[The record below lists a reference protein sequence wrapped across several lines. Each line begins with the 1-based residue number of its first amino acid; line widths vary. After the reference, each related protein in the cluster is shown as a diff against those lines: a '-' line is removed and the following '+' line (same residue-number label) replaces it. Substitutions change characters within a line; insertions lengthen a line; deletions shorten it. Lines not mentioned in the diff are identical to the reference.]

1 AQADLNDGLVA
12 YYPFNGNAN
21 DESGNGNNGVVNG
34 ATLTNDR
41 SGEENSAY
49 SFDGNDLIDMGNPEV
64 LKLTGDFTISTW
76 ALFYSNQGTDRILSY
91 NQEFGFEIGLWDRR
105 PWFAYALTNHVAS
118 KPVEPN
124 TWFNL
129 TVTKAGDTIRFYVN
143 GQRAVEEKN
152 DGIPTFDRRFE
163 FGRKSQQDGSWNGEI
178 DETRFYNRSFT
189 QGEVN
194 ALFNGGPQF
203 QIIEGNFTWQ
213 EAKAD
218 AEAKGGQLAVLDT
231 QDKIDAANTYLEDLE
246 EWPLLW
252 MGASDAAAE
261 GNWVWITGEPVTT
274 SNWGSNEGQRR
285 TSNGRGED
293 YAAIFHNNP
302 SGEANAAEWSDWTN
316 GGGSSQGGSTGSYLL
331 EILVQEP
338 AAPVVELDPFYESNP
353 LEEIVVDAT
362 PTEGF
367 PDNFTY
373 QWSFDDFEVPA
384 FLGGAEATLSLL
396 GTSDQNGTWK
406 VVVSNS
412 VGSTEASFEYRMFE
426 DNDADGISN
435 YREENITLTNPDNA
449 DSDSD
454 GLLDPEELF
463 IHETDPNIADVDE
476 DGLNDSEEIDAA
488 TDPRVADS
496 DSDGLSDGL
505 EVKTYSSNPNKADTD
520 GDGIADAAEVAAGLD
535 INAAEN
541 IADAVAFLIQE
552 LANRP
557 PVDGFE
563 DAIAEARASGRNDV
577 TSAPSQ
583 YDLYEKEAY
592 NAVVAERDARPTLA
606 QYSEVLVERDARPS
620 VVAYNAVIADR
631 DSRPTKEAYDTVVSE
646 RDARPTLEEVKDG
659 RLGSVLLLPDT
670 ATNKVRLRFCIEES
684 NGLGQWITREEEAEV
699 DVPLAPG
706 KKFFRFSVKENE

>member
-1 AQADLNDGLVA
+1 MCASDAQEKIDAVDEFIESVTGPRPRLFLG
-12 YYPFNGNAN
+12 AN
-21 DESGNGNNGVVNG
+21 DEITEGVW
-34 ATLTNDR
+34 
-41 SGEENSAY
+41 
-49 SFDGNDLIDMGNPEV
+49 
-64 LKLTGDFTISTW
+64 K
-76 ALFYSNQGTDRILSY
+76 
-91 NQEFGFEIGLWDRR
+91 
-105 PWFAYALTNHVAS
+105 
-118 KPVEPN
+118 
-124 TWFNL
+124 
-129 TVTKAGDTIRFYVN
+129 
-143 GQRAVEEKN
+143 
-152 DGIPTFDRRFE
+152 
-163 FGRKSQQDGSWNGEI
+163 
-178 DETRFYNRSFT
+178 
-189 QGEVN
+189 
-194 ALFNGGPQF
+194 
-203 QIIEGNFTWQ
+203 
-213 EAKAD
+213 
-218 AEAKGGQLAVLDT
+218 
-231 QDKIDAANTYLEDLE
+231 
-246 EWPLLW
+246 
-252 MGASDAAAE
+252 
-261 GNWVWITGEPVTT
+261 WITGETITLP
-274 SNWGSNEGQRR
+274 NWFPGEPNGSNGQNYL
-285 TSNGRGED
+285 SLSED
-293 YAAIFHNNP
+293 PNYGTKWDDFSAGPA
-302 SGEANAAEWSDWTN
+302 
-316 GGGSSQGGSTGSYLL
+316 SYLL
-331 EILVQEP
+331 EILERPP
-338 AAPVVELDPFYESNP
+338 AAPVVDLDPFYESNP

-362 PTEGF
+362 PSEGF

-384 FLGGAEATLSLL
+384 FLGGAEPTLSLL

-454 GLLDPEELF
+454 GLLDPEEVY

-520 GDGIADAAEVAAGLD
+520 GDGIADAAEVAADLD
-535 INAAEN
+535 INTAES
-541 IADAVAFLIQE
+541 IADAVAFLTEE

-557 PVDGFE
+557 PVNGFE

-592 NAVVAERDARPTLA
+592 EAVIAERDARPTLA
-606 QYSEVLVERDARPS
+606 QYSEVLVERDSRPS

-646 RDARPTLEEVKDG
+646 RDARLTLEEVKDG

-670 ATNKVRLRFCIEES
+670 ATNKVTLRFCIEES

-706 KKFFRFSVKENE
+706 KKFFRFSVKENEQILLR